1 MRTAVPVRD
10 AFGGDKIGHVTKTFS
25 KNVLFH
31 DNKKE
36 DEKKEKKKKKLL
48 LEFEDNSF
56 PRSESKNR
64 TRMKSVEKFFSRRRD
79 VNYLYVYTPIYKA
92 RAEA

>member
-36 DEKKEKKKKKLL
+36 DEKKEEKKKKLL

>member
-31 DNKKE
+31 DNKKK
-36 DEKKEKKKKKLL
+36 DEKKEKKKKKL